1 MCYFWIYNNDTITA
15 AAAGALLYTTLSVC
29 VKLYTW
35 ITVAPYKK
43 LKNQLLSRSLRKTG
57 VYSTVLI
64 TWSTAVGSAG

>member
-1 MCYFWIYNNDTITA
+1 MCDFWIYNNDTITA
-15 AAAGALLYTTLSVC
+15 AAGALLYTTPSVC

-35 ITVAPYKK
+35 ITIAPYKK
-43 LKNQLLSRSLRKTG
+43 LKNQLLSRSPRKTG